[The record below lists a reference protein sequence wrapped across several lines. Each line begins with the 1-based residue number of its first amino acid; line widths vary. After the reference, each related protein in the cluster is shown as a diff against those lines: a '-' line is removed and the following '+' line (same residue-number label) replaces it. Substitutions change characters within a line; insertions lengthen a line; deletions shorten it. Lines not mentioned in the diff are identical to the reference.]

1 MIFYALYN
9 MEFQW
14 GGGYPPLNLRDIKK
28 DLKKILENY
37 KIEYQIINYD
47 KIKNE
52 LSYYKKLI
60 TKYIIN
66 VSPNNLNKTI
76 WILLSVRNI
85 KSLIITLNTKTDQE
99 IKEYYITLFI
109 FIFYSYLEYTKK
121 FYLNIG
127 ESLEKIVR

>member
-1 MIFYALYN
+1 
-9 MEFQW
+9 
-14 GGGYPPLNLRDIKK
+14 
-28 DLKKILENY
+28 
-37 KIEYQIINYD
+37 
-47 KIKNE
+47 

-60 TKYIIN
+60 TKDIIN

-99 IKEYYITLFI
+99 IREYYITLEE
-109 FIFYSYLEYTKK
+109 IFYSYLEYTKK

-127 ESLEKIVR
+127 

>member
-1 MIFYALYN
+1 MLYTIWN
-9 MEFQW
+9 FSGGG

>member
-1 MIFYALYN
+1 M
-9 MEFQW
+9 

-28 DLKKILENY
+28 DLKKILKNY

-99 IKEYYITLFI
+99 IKEYYITLEE
-109 FIFYSYLEYTKK
+109 IFYSYLEYTKK